1 MKHRNLRRYF
11 KHGTLTQ
18 LSVFEA
24 VARLRSF
31 TRAAEELHMAQPTVS
46 VQVKKLSETIGL
58 PLFEIIGRRVHMT
71 EAGRELYAAVQDIFG
86 KIGEVEHRLAGM
98 RSASAGTLRIAVTT
112 TGKYFAP
119 RLLAQ
124 FVERYPG
131 IEISLNVLNRQS
143 LLNRLAGNLDDFY
156 IFSNPPEDIDV
167 AMHTLLPNPIEVYA
181 RSDHPLASRRGIP
194 FREVAA
200 EPFLMREAGSGTR
213 MVAESMFAQHHMKP
227 RIRMELGSNEAI
239 KQGIVGGLGSS
250 RWTSKASRSSAG
262 GTWCTPRAS
271 SSPPPAR
278 RFSSTSASRKCSH
291 RSASRRPE
299 CFGRRRGPGRAA
311 FAASGAPGPS
321 RTRPWARAA
330 PPRRAACRSGRTSR
344 PRPGT
349 APGRP

>member
-58 PLFEIIGRRVHMT
+58 PLFEVIGRRVHVT
-71 EAGRELYAAVQDIFG
+71 EAGRELYAACQDIFS
-86 KIGEVEHRLAGM
+86 KIGEVEHRLAAM
-98 RSASAGTLRIAVTT
+98 RSAGAGALRISVTT

-131 IEISLNVLNRQS
+131 IDVSLNVLNRQA
-143 LLNRLAGNLDDFY
+143 LLHRLAGNLDDFY
-156 IFSNPPEDIDV
+156 VFSNPPDDIDV
-167 AMHTLLPNPIEVYA
+167 VMHTLLPNPIEVYA
-181 RSDHPLASRRGIP
+181 RSDHPLAGRRGVP
-194 FREVAA
+194 FHELAV

-213 MVAESMFAQHHMKP
+213 MVAESVFAQHRAKP

-239 KQGIVGGLGSS
+239 KQGIVGGLGLSILS
-250 RWTSKASRSSAG
+250 RHTM
-262 GTWCTPRAS
+262 
-271 SSPPPAR
+271 
-278 RFSSTSASRKCSH
+278 
-291 RSASRRPE
+291 
-299 CFGRRRGPGRAA
+299 
-311 FAASGAPGPS
+311 SGA
-321 RTRPWARAA
+321 ARQEGIVALDVEGFPVQRWWYLVHA
-330 PPRRAACRSGRTSR
+330 EGKQLSATSR
-344 PRPGT
+344 AFLDHVLKPEVL
-349 APGRP
+349 APFLAAAA

>member
-86 KIGEVEHRLAGM
+86 KIGEVEQRLAAM
-98 RSASAGTLRIAVTT
+98 RSASAGSLRIAVTT

-131 IEISLNVLNRQS
+131 IEVSLNVLNRQS

-167 AMHTLLPNPIEVYA
+167 VMHTLLPNPVEVYA
-181 RSDHPLASRRGIP
+181 RADHPLAGRKGVP
-194 FREVAA
+194 FRELAG

-213 MVAESMFAQHHMKP
+213 MVAESMFSQHHIKP

-239 KQGIVGGLGSS
+239 KQAIVGGLGLSILS
-250 RWTSKASRSSAG
+250 RHTMTGAAHQEGIVALDVEGFPVQRWWYLVHAEGKQLSATGKAFLEHVQQPDVL
-262 GTWCTPRAS
+262 TP
-271 SSPPPAR
+271 
-278 RFSSTSASRKCSH
+278 F
-291 RSASRRPE
+291 
-299 CFGRRRGPGRAA
+299 RAA
-311 FAASGAPGPS
+311 ASA
-321 RTRPWARAA
+321 
-330 PPRRAACRSGRTSR
+330 
-344 PRPGT
+344 
-349 APGRP
+349 